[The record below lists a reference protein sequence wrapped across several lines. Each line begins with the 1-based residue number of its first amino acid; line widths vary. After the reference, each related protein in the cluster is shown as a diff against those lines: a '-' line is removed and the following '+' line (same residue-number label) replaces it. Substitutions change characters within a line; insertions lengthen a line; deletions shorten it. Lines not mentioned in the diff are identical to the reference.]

1 MLDTCVILQL
11 VWIVGVLGSGGVGGG
26 GEGKVKPFY
35 NAKTMTREGRGCLV
49 EKMQF

>member
-1 MLDTCVILQL
+1 MLDTYVILQV
-11 VWIVGVLGSGGVGGG
+11 VWIVGVFR
-26 GEGKVKPFY
+26 GEGGKVKPFY